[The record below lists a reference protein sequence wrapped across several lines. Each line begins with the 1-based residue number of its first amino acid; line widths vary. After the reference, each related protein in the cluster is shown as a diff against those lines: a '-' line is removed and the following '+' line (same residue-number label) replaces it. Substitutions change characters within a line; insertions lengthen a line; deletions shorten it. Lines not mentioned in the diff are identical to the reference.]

1 MKKRL
6 LFNFIFLL
14 IFFLIGFFIFYPIY
28 TSDSIYISY
37 GLFPYNI
44 CEKQPILWAWIKIIF
59 VISNFITLNIISN
72 SLYSRIFKTKPLK
85 NSNNNFN
92 NCFNNCANTNIHN
105 NFSNNA
111 KYNLNDKLI
120 NKFSNINNSLLTLFY
135 DKKNNNLEKNIINKN
150 NLQLLIGLNS
160 ENNSVFIPEKGLYQN
175 ILVTGTI
182 GSGKTSSA
190 MYPFTKQL
198 IYYKNN
204 NYSEKIG
211 MLILDVKGNYHA
223 QVEQF
228 CNKFNRTEDLI
239 VIELGGKYKYNPL
252 NKPNLKA
259 SILANRLKTIL
270 LLFSENN
277 SESYWLDKAEQILE
291 HSIKLCRLYNEGYVN
306 FSEIHKLITDQNYYS
321 EKVQILKNKFLK
333 NEFSEQNC
341 YNLLTSITFFENE
354 FLKLDTRTMS
364 ILKSEITRITN
375 CFISDY
381 DVLHTFNPTKEE
393 ENFYGLSDILE
404 KGKIV
409 VLNMNISEY
418 KNLSKIIAAYLK
430 LDFQTEVLS
439 NLATSKY
446 SRTIAFISDEYHE
459 YVTQTDADFF
469 AQSRE
474 AKCINIVATQSY
486 TSLLKTIN
494 NESSVKVILQ
504 NLINKIWL
512 RTDDSF
518 TIEEAQKQIGKEDK
532 EKFSKTISEN
542 AKETVYNY
550 FTNSLNSKNS
560 SITESI
566 NSVIQHD
573 FIFDSNY
580 FTQNLET
587 FNCLAFLSDGSCI
600 LPPQKLHLIPYFKDY
615 NFYVEEENEPYYNNF
630 IYDNIDTSVYN
641 SLIDKNNIYGRYS
654 SKKLK

>member
-1 MKKRL
+1 MRKKIIFISSFV
-6 LFNFIFLL
+6 LFFSLVAFILFLPL
-14 IFFLIGFFIFYPIY
+14 YL
-28 TSDSIYISY
+28 SNEVYISY
-37 GLFPYNI
+37 ALFPYNI
-44 CEKQPILWAWIKIIF
+44 CEKQPTLWLYIKNTF
-59 VISNFITLNIISN
+59 VISYLCSLLIIAN
-72 SLYSRIFKTKPLK
+72 SVYNYIFR
-85 NSNNNFN
+85 NSPKKHSSTSEIP
-92 NCFNNCANTNIHN
+92 C
-105 NFSNNA
+105 
-111 KYNLNDKLI
+111 
-120 NKFSNINNSLLTLFY
+120 INN
-135 DKKNNNLEKNIINKN
+135 N

-160 ENNSVFIPEKGLYQN
+160 ENTPIYLPEKGLYQN
-175 ILVTGTI
+175 ILITGTI

-198 IYYKNN
+198 IYYKKNN
-204 NYSEKIG
+204 ENEKLG
-211 MLILDVKGNYHA
+211 MLILDVKGNYH
-223 QVEQF
+223 EQIKES
-228 CNKFNRTEDLI
+228 CNHFNRSEDL
-239 VIELGGKYKYNPL
+239 VVLELGGKYNYNPL

-277 SESYWLDKAEQILE
+277 SESYWLDKAEQVLE
-291 HSIKLCRLYNEGYVN
+291 HAIKLCRLYNNNYVN
-306 FSEIHKLITDQNYYS
+306 FSEIHNLITNEQYYY
-321 EKVQILKNKFLK
+321 EKLNIIKNKFV
-333 NEFSEQNC
+333 FSLLSKEEC
-341 YNLLTSITFFENE
+341 YNLLTSMSFFENE
-354 FLKLDTRTMS
+354 FFKLDERTLG

-381 DVLHTFNPTKEE
+381 QVLHTFNPTPEE
-393 ENFYGLSDILE
+393 ENFYGLSEILE

-439 NLATSKY
+439 NLATHKY
-446 SRTIAFISDEYHE
+446 NRTIAFISDEYHE
-459 YVTQTDADFF
+459 YVTKTDADFF

-494 NESSVKVILQ
+494 NEASVKVIIQ
-504 NLINKIWL
+504 NLINKLWF

-532 EKFSKTISEN
+532 EKFSRSISEN

-550 FTNSLNSKNS
+550 ISNSLNSKDS

-573 FIFDSNY
+573 FIFDTNY
-580 FTQNLET
+580 FTQELET
-587 FNCLAFLSDGSCI
+587 FNCLAFLSTGSTI
-600 LPPQKLHLIPYFKDY
+600 LPPQKMQLIPYFKDY
-615 NFYVEEENEPYYNNF
+615 KFYEENEMFNLRKEGFYLWNYLPNPKFILLLLFLFYYF
-630 IYDNIDTSVYN
+630 
-641 SLIDKNNIYGRYS
+641 
-654 SKKLK
+654 

>member
-1 MKKRL
+1 MKKKL
-6 LFNFIFLL
+6 IFNTTLLL
-14 IFFLIGFFIFYPIY
+14 IFFAIGYIIFSPIY
-28 TSDSIYISY
+28 KLNSVYISY
-37 GLFPYNI
+37 GLTPYDI
-44 CEKQPILWAWIKIIF
+44 CQKQPQLWSFIKIAFI
-59 VISNFITLNIISN
+59 VSNFTTIIIISN
-72 SLYSRIFKTKPLK
+72 LIYPKIFSIFATQSKTIPPQK
-85 NSNNNFN
+85 
-92 NCFNNCANTNIHN
+92 
-105 NFSNNA
+105 
-111 KYNLNDKLI
+111 
-120 NKFSNINNSLLTLFY
+120 INNHT
-135 DKKNNNLEKNIINKN
+135 
-150 NLQLLIGLNS
+150 LQLLIGTNA
-160 ENNSVFIPEKGLYQN
+160 ENNNIFIPEKGLYQN
-175 ILVTGTI
+175 ILITGTI

-204 NYSEKIG
+204 NPNDKIG
-211 MLILDVKGNYHA
+211 MLILDVKGNY
-223 QVEQF
+223 QVQVKEF
-228 CNKFNRTEDLI
+228 CEKFNRTNDLI
-239 VIELGGKYKYNPL
+239 IIELGGKYKYNPL
-252 NKPNLKA
+252 NKPNLKP

-277 SESYWLDKAEQILE
+277 SESYWLDKAEQIIE
-291 HSIKLCRLYNEGYVN
+291 HSIKLCRLYNKNYVN
-306 FSEIHKLITDQNYYS
+306 FSELHNLITDKDYYYKKI
-321 EKVQILKNKFLK
+321 EFLKSKFLK
-333 NEFSEQNC
+333 NEFSEEEC

-354 FLKLDTRTMS
+354 FLKLDNRTMC

-381 DVLHTFNPTKEE
+381 QVLHTFNPTQEE
-393 ENFYGLSDILE
+393 ENFYGLSEILQN
-404 KGKIV
+404 GKIV

-439 NLATSKY
+439 NLATNKY
-446 SRTIAFISDEYHE
+446 SRTVAFISDEYHE

-512 RTDDSF
+512 RTDDSL

-532 EKFSKTISEN
+532 EKLSTTISEN

-573 FIFDSNY
+573 FIFDSNF

-587 FNCLAFLSDGSCI
+587 FNCLAFLSTGNSI
-600 LPPQKLHLIPYFKDY
+600 IPPQKLQLIPYFKDT
-615 NFYVEEENEPYYNNF
+615 NFYDNN
-630 IYDNIDTSVYN
+630 
-641 SLIDKNNIYGRYS
+641 L
-654 SKKLK
+654 LL

>member
-44 CEKQPILWAWIKIIF
+44 CEKQPLLWAWIKIIF

-72 SLYSRIFKTKPLK
+72 SLYSRIFKTKPL
-85 NSNNNFN
+85 SNNNFN

-333 NEFSEQNC
+333 NEFSDQNC

>member
-44 CEKQPILWAWIKIIF
+44 CEKQPLLWAWIKIIF

-333 NEFSEQNC
+333 NEFSEHNC

-354 FLKLDTRTMS
+354 FLKLDTRTML

-600 LPPQKLHLIPYFKDY
+600 LPPQKLHLILYFKDY

-654 SKKLK
+654 

>member
-44 CEKQPILWAWIKIIF
+44 CEKQPLLWAWIKIIF

-72 SLYSRIFKTKPLK
+72 SLYSRIFKTKPL
-85 NSNNNFN
+85 SNNNFN

-105 NFSNNA
+105 NFTNNA

-120 NKFSNINNSLLTLFY
+120 YKFSNINNSLLTLFY

-654 SKKLK
+654 SKNLK